1 MLRTVFYDKED
12 VSVISIP
19 DTESVNWGR
28 GVGYELNE
36 FIPPSDLAAI
46 SATTIRNE
54 IKGVKKV
61 GRKWSTLL
69 FTRTSLVI

>member
-1 MLRTVFYDKED
+1 
-12 VSVISIP
+12 
-19 DTESVNWGR
+19 VNWGR